1 MHNSTTTITLPPRS
15 DGRQPAT
22 VETAGR
28 LLIIGANGSGKTR
41 FSDRMAADLGETA
54 FCISPISALYGSAA
68 DDNRPGIDSVYAA
81 MRHTSPLIMPEGSP
95 VPPSQLEKLMAL
107 LLNEE
112 VANLIRYKVAHAS
125 SPDTVMQPTRLDT
138 VIERWKEMFPDN
150 DVLIEGGKILFSRTA
165 DCDAR
170 PSIKLS
176 AGEKVILYYFGAV
189 LYAPA
194 NAVIMVDNPGMF
206 LHPSVIR
213 RLWDSIEAL
222 RPDCRFVYTT
232 HDLDFASSRPASV
245 TCWVRDF
252 NAAECTWDYDLL
264 PPDSEL
270 TDELY
275 LTILGDRR
283 PVLFIEGDAQ
293 RSIDARLY
301 PLIFTDYTVK
311 SLGSCDR
318 VIESTR
324 VFNSLASFHHLD
336 SYGIVDRDRRTEKEV
351 EYLRNK
357 KVLVSEAAEIEN
369 MLMLEEVI
377 RTVAS
382 SRNRDENKAF
392 NKVRNAVMAMFER
405 ELRQQALLHTRHY
418 VKRTVEH
425 RIDGKFR
432 NITRLEEHMS
442 DLVNEI
448 NPRAI
453 YDNFCREFHDYLN
466 NRDYKSIL
474 RVFNQKSML
483 TETNVA
489 TICGTRDKQN
499 YIDTIIGLL
508 KKDGAYASRLRH
520 AIIRSFGLDAPL
532 NAKTNDTK

>member
-1 MHNSTTTITLPPRS
+1 MHDSIKITLPPRS

-22 VETAGR
+22 VDTSGR

-41 FSDRMAADLGETA
+41 FSDHMAADLGDKA
-54 FCISPISALYGSAA
+54 FCISPVAALYGKAA
-68 DDNRPGIDSVYAA
+68 DDNRQGIDTVYAT
-81 MRHTSPLIMPEGSP
+81 MRQTAPLLIPEGSP
-95 VPPSQLEKLMAL
+95 VPPSQLEKLIVL

-112 VANLIRYKVAHAS
+112 VSNLIRYKVTHAS
-125 SPDTVMQPTRLDT
+125 APGTVMEPTRLDM

-150 DVLIEGGKILFSRTA
+150 DVLIEGGKLLFSRTA
-165 DCDAR
+165 DSDAR

-189 LYAPA
+189 LYAPDR
-194 NAVIMVDNPGMF
+194 AVIMVDNPGMF

-213 RLWDSIEAL
+213 RLWDSVEAL

-252 NAAECTWDYDLL
+252 NAAAGTWDYDLL

-336 SYGIVDRDRRTEKEV
+336 SYGIVDRDRRSEKEV

-369 MLMLEEVI
+369 ILMLEEVI

-382 SRNRDENKAF
+382 SRNRDESKAF
-392 NKVRNAVMAMFER
+392 SKVKKGVMAMFER

-425 RIDGKFR
+425 RIDGKFH

-453 YDNFCREFHDYLN
+453 YDSFCRDFHSYLHTG
-466 NRDYKSIL
+466 DYKSIL

-489 TICGTRDKQN
+489 AICGTRDKQQ
-499 YIDTIIGLL
+499 YIDTIINLL
-508 KKDGAYASRLRH
+508 KKGGPYAERLRR
-520 AIIRSFGLDAPL
+520 AIIKSFGLEAPMTTS
-532 NAKTNDTK
+532 ATDRK